1 MLVHQF
7 YRYKALIILEQ
18 VISLVV
24 EKKNEQNFEVY
35 WKTRIQ
41 DRGSWIRD
49 PGSVKK
55 KLEIK

>member
-41 DRGSWIRD
+41 DRGS
-49 PGSVKK
+49 
-55 KLEIK
+55 